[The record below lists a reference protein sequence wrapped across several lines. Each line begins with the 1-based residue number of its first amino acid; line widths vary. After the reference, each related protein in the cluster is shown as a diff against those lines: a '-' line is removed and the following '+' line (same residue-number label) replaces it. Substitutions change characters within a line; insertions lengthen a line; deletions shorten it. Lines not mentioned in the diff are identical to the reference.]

1 MRSVTLEQLIRI
13 LRFCYYGQFRL
24 LWYRAWIRLK
34 GLDLGGVSAEELG
47 HSAALAAHQES
58 GGPIL
63 ETVLKQV
70 AIPVNSRIIDFGSGK
85 GGAAFTLAKFPFAEI
100 VGVEISPQLVAI
112 AGENA
117 RRLQL
122 DSRVQFVCSDATEY
136 MDLDRFTH
144 GYIFNSFAP
153 ELVQRTCSNVL
164 ESLERRPRTF
174 TLICKYPEGCV
185 QEFFPASPRLR
196 LQAKIESRF
205 SHPFYVFSIT

>member
-1 MRSVTLEQLIRI
+1 M
-13 LRFCYYGQFRL
+13 LRLCCHGQFRL

-34 GLDLGGVSAEELG
+34 GLDLGEVKAEELG

-70 AIPVNSRIIDFGSGK
+70 SIPVNSRIIDFGSGK
-85 GGAAFTLAKFPFAEI
+85 GGAVFTLAKFPFAEI

-112 AGENA
+112 ARENA

-122 DSRVQFVCSDATEY
+122 DSRIQFVCSDATEFV
-136 MDLDRFTH
+136 DLDRFTH
-144 GYIFNSFAP
+144 GYMFNPFAL
-153 ELVQRTCSNVL
+153 ELVQEMYANIL

-205 SHPFYVFSIT
+205 SHPFYVFFIT